1 MMVVKM
7 AAQLVE
13 LKVESRVG
21 VTAGTTE
28 LEKVDKLAETMA
40 TERVD

>member
-13 LKVESRVG
+13 LKVGSRVG
-21 VTAGTTE
+21 ATAGTTE
-28 LEKVDKLAETMA
+28 LERVDKLAEKMA
-40 TERVD
+40 TEWVD